1 MLYGTLVDLV
11 PYGARFMAHDH
22 EWWNSEANFWGSM
35 GDRQAVTRAQVERT
49 HEEWRTS
56 TQPHTGVAFGVQT
69 KDGVPLGFFGINWLS
84 YQHRVAELGA
94 VIGERDYW
102 GGGYGTDALLLL
114 VDYAFDVLDMRKVWL
129 TTISS
134 NVRVVRQMEKVG
146 FELEARQRQATVA
159 DGAPYDAL
167 VFGRLRDRWPGY
179 AAMVAALGLRPRDWR
194 VP

>member
-11 PYGARFMAHDH
+11 PYGARFMARDH
-22 EWWNSEANFWGSM
+22 EWWNSEANFWASM
-35 GDRQAVTRAQVERT
+35 GDRQPVTRAQVERE
-49 HEEWRTS
+49 HQEWRTS
-56 TQPHTGVAFGVQT
+56 TSPRTGVSFGVQT
-69 KDGVPLGFFGINWLS
+69 KEGMPLGYFGINWLS

-129 TTISS
+129 TTVSS

-146 FELEARQRQATVA
+146 FALEARQRQATVA
-159 DGAPYDAL
+159 DGALCDAL
-167 VFGRLRDRWPGY
+167 IFGRQRDGWPGY
-179 AAMVAALGLRPRDWR
+179 AAMVAALGLRPRA
-194 VP
+194 